1 MADKKDKDEVKEVW
15 SVSEDSITGGWAP
28 QAENYTVSYETEPMG
43 VTYGTLDATHSAPID
58 FGSDAGKGF
67 ENMKFDDFEPGKPF
81 EDTVPTL
88 DTIDKV
94 CEDYPSLKI
103 AYEKFKNVWRICYT
117 DYVSKNPD
125 EENY

>member
-1 MADKKDKDEVKEVW
+1 MADNKDKKQKEIW
-15 SVSEDSITGGWAP
+15 SVDTDSKSGGWAP
-28 QAENYTVSYETEPMG
+28 PTENYTVSYQTEPMG
-43 VTYGTLDATHSAPID
+43 VTYGTLDDSISTPIE
-58 FGSDAGKGF
+58 FGADAGKGF
-67 ENMKFDDFEPGKPF
+67 ENMKFDDFAPGKPF

-94 CEDYPSLKI
+94 CEDYPSLRI

>member
-1 MADKKDKDEVKEVW
+1 MTISKKQEEEIW
-15 SVSEDSITGGWAP
+15 SVDSESLTSSSAGP
-28 QAENYTVSYETEPMG
+28 VVSYSTDSSSFTLTE
-43 VTYGTLDATHSAPID
+43 PID

-67 ENMKFDDFEPGKPF
+67 ENMKFDDFLPGKPF

-88 DTIDKV
+88 ETIDKV
-94 CEDYPSLKI
+94 CDDYPSLQI

-117 DYVSKNPD
+117 DYCSKNPD

>member
-1 MADKKDKDEVKEVW
+1 MADNKDKKQKEIW
-15 SVSEDSITGGWAP
+15 SVNTDSISGGWAP
-28 QAENYTVSYETEPMG
+28 PAENYTVSYETEPMG
-43 VTYGTLDATHSAPID
+43 VTYGTLDDSNTAPID
-58 FGSDAGKGF
+58 FGMDAGKGF

-88 DTIDKV
+88 ETINKV
-94 CEDYPSLKI
+94 CEDYPSLRI

-117 DYVSKNPD
+117 DYVVKNPD